1 MVERERKEGELEKR
15 KDARMVSSFEP
26 NDRHGLI
33 LLYKRSRYDKADAF
47 YLSERMGMCD
57 ASAGGGGGRGC
68 SRCFFRRLL
77 LRHGVDVDAGINS
90 FTSFHCISFPI
101 ISRVAFAVASET
113 NRFDSIRS
121 RKLEHKSLVRDSR

>member
-57 ASAGGGGGRGC
+57 ASAGGGEEGGGGVLAA
-68 SRCFFRRLL
+68 SAVVFFFAMA
-77 LRHGVDVDAGINS
+77 LRWMLA
-90 FTSFHCISFPI
+90 
-101 ISRVAFAVASET
+101 
-113 NRFDSIRS
+113 
-121 RKLEHKSLVRDSR
+121 

>member
-1 MVERERKEGELEKR
+1 MFVVVIVLKMVERERKEGELEKR

-33 LLYKRSRYDKADAF
+33 LLYKRSRCDKADAF
-47 YLSERMGMCD
+47 YLSERMGMCE
-57 ASAGGGGGRGC
+57 ASAGGGGGC
-68 SRCFFRRLL
+68 SRCFCRRLL

-90 FTSFHCISFPI
+90 FTSFHFIPFPI
-101 ISRVAFAVASET
+101 ISRFAFAFAS

-121 RKLEHKSLVRDSR
+121 RKARA